1 MAVLTGKEYR
11 ESLKSFSPEVYI
23 RGERVEKVWEHP
35 LLRQTLNHAAAGC
48 ELAADPENRGT
59 YAVHSP
65 LVDEYV
71 SRIGHHIQTSL
82 EDLTVKARLTREVSG
97 RRICAQCMS
106 NMLSVT
112 WAMIYDIDQTHGT
125 DYFPRYREFV
135 KHLQRNGYVIAWG
148 MMDPKGDRSLPPS
161 KQKTPT
167 DLRIL
172 ERRPGGIVVR
182 GAKLHTTYGAAAHE
196 VVAVPCRA
204 LGEDDRDFAV
214 SFAVPIDTKGV
225 KLIARPSPG
234 PAREGG
240 MESPI
245 SSRFI
250 GVECLTVFDEVFVPE
265 ERVFMCGEWDQTHKL
280 PLYFAGL
287 HRQSKCACSAGHTDL
302 LIGVAGLLA
311 DVNGLGSGPSHIR
324 DKITDM
330 MMAASTAYG
339 CALGS
344 ALEGKAH
351 PSGVLLPDPGIANA
365 GLNHIRSVL
374 GTHLAHIHDI
384 AGGLIVTM
392 PTEADW
398 RNPELRGHIEEA
410 LAGSAK
416 YTVEERLRVM
426 HLAQE
431 LAASRLT
438 GTLLGFTIN
447 AAGSPV
453 TNRIVVRNHYDLE
466 GKIRIAG
473 ELAGIASR

>member
-1 MAVLTGKEYR
+1 MAVLTEKEYR
-11 ESLKSFSPEVYI
+11 ETLKSFSPEVYI

-48 ELAADPENRGT
+48 ELAADPNNCGT
-59 YAVHSP
+59 YSVHSP
-65 LVDEYV
+65 LVNEYV

-112 WAMIYDIDQTHGT
+112 WAMIHDIDQAHGT

-161 KQKTPT
+161 KQKRPT

-172 ERRPGGIVVR
+172 ERRPDGVVVM

-234 PAREGG
+234 PSREGG
-240 MESPI
+240 MESPL

-250 GVECLTVFDEVFVPE
+250 GVECLTVFDDVFVPE
-265 ERVFMCGEWDQTHKL
+265 ERIFMCGEWDHAYGSGLAQSRIEGAYRRGPGRQPEIHRGRAAQGDAPGPGTGRL
-280 PLYFAGL
+280 PPDGHPAGL
-287 HRQSKCACSAGHTDL
+287 HHQRGGRPGDQQDR
-302 LIGVAGLLA
+302 
-311 DVNGLGSGPSHIR
+311 GPES
-324 DKITDM
+324 
-330 MMAASTAYG
+330 
-339 CALGS
+339 
-344 ALEGKAH
+344 
-351 PSGVLLPDPGIANA
+351 
-365 GLNHIRSVL
+365 IRS
-374 GTHLAHIHDI
+374 
-384 AGGLIVTM
+384 
-392 PTEADW
+392 
-398 RNPELRGHIEEA
+398 
-410 LAGSAK
+410 
-416 YTVEERLRVM
+416 
-426 HLAQE
+426 
-431 LAASRLT
+431 
-438 GTLLGFTIN
+438 
-447 AAGSPV
+447 
-453 TNRIVVRNHYDLE
+453 
-466 GKIRIAG
+466 
-473 ELAGIASR
+473 